1 MDPKISAGA
10 TPNKEPSSAPTQFAF
25 GSFRLDVALR
35 KLWRDDRPV
44 TLPSR
49 AFDALVYLIG
59 NRDRLI
65 DKEKLISAV
74 WPDVVVTDDSLIH
87 AISVLRRTLQDDPT
101 NARFIE
107 TIPRR
112 GYRFIGAVVP
122 VGGLRERDSAPSPA
136 STIAAEAIPTPPMSP
151 SPANRPLHAR
161 SLWAGTALVVLLT
174 GLAFATLLRS
184 PSTATEAVASMRLFQ
199 PPPPGTSIVSSG
211 VLSPDGQQLAFV
223 ARDEASGKTALWVRP
238 LSSSEARRL
247 PGTDGASKPFWSPDA
262 RQLAFFAN
270 GKLSVVEPLGERART
285 IASVD
290 SASAGGTWG
299 ADDLILFA
307 DWPNGLY
314 SVQASGAGGVTAV
327 TRLDPS
333 AREIAHAWPQ
343 FLPDGHHYIYQIVSL
358 DAPRTGVY
366 VGDLATHETFQ
377 LLMTDSPAVFAPP
390 RHVLH
395 VQNGML
401 IAEEI
406 DLDDLALTGR
416 SILLARGVSA
426 PSLADSDIASASRSL
441 VTFREGRRDQNLA
454 WFDRSG
460 VRLGTL
466 AVPTVLF
473 NPRLSPDE
481 RYVLATGSLTSSPGL
496 WLASLARPE
505 FRKLE
510 TDAIA
515 PLWSPDGKRVA
526 FTSRDGLDLV
536 VRDAETDE
544 AVEPLIHNGAVMI
557 LNDWSPDGRELVY
570 TQAGANGNL
579 DLWIASVAD
588 ATVRPLF
595 ETPFNE
601 MQARISPDGRW
612 IAYTS
617 DESGTLDVYVDR
629 YAGLGERRRITVDG
643 GGQPQWRADQR
654 ELFFVSADGALIS
667 IEVAATDTLSFG
679 VARKLF
685 RPPIGGPENAR
696 DYYAVTA
703 DGQRFLVDGAIEDGQ
718 RGAITIL
725 VNWTAATSASAS
737 LPAPSAWMSRV
748 LR

>member
-1 MDPKISAGA
+1 VDPKISAGTA
-10 TPNKEPSSAPTQFAF
+10 PNQGPLAAPTKLAF
-25 GSFRLDVALR
+25 GAFELDVAVR
-35 KLWRDDRPV
+35 KLLRDGQPV

-49 AFDALVYLIG
+49 ALDALTYLISHR
-59 NRDRLI
+59 NRLI
-65 DKEKLISAV
+65 DKEELISAV

-87 AISVLRRTLQDDPT
+87 AISVLRRVLSDDPT
-101 NARFIE
+101 NAQFIE

-112 GYRFIGAVVP
+112 GYRFIGAIAP
-122 VGGLRERDSAPSPA
+122 AGDSSKPNSAPSGA
-136 STIAAEAIPTPPMSP
+136 STIEANPSPPPPMRP
-151 SPANRPLHAR
+151 PAATRALHAR
-161 SLWAGTALVVLLT
+161 SLWATAALSVLLT

-184 PSTATEAVASMRLFQ
+184 PARESESAMRLFQ
-199 PPPPGTSIVSSG
+199 PPPLGTSIVSSG

-223 ARDEASGKTALWVRP
+223 ARDERSGKTALWVRT

-262 RQLAFFAN
+262 RQLAFFGN

-290 SASAGGTWG
+290 SAAAGGTWG
-299 ADDLILFA
+299 PDDVILFA

-314 SVQASGAGGVTAV
+314 SVPALGEGGVTAV

-343 FLPDGHHYIYQIVSL
+343 FLPDGRHYIYQIVSL
-358 DAPRTGVY
+358 DAPRTGIY
-366 VGDLATHETFQ
+366 VGDLATRETFQ
-377 LLMTDSPAVFAPP
+377 LLTTESPAVFAPP
-390 RHVLH
+390 RHILH

-401 IAEEI
+401 IAEEL
-406 DLDDLALTGR
+406 DLEDLTLTGR
-416 SILLARGVSA
+416 SILLARGLSP
-426 PSLADSDIASASRSL
+426 PSLADGDVGSASRSL
-441 VTFREGRRDQNLA
+441 VAFREGRREQNLA
-454 WFDRSG
+454 WFDRDG
-460 VRLGTL
+460 GMLGAL

-481 RYVLATGSLTSSPGL
+481 RYVLATGSLTTSPGL

-505 FRKLE
+505 FRKIE

-536 VRDAETDE
+536 VRETE
-544 AVEPLIHNGAVMI
+544 ADGAVQPLIRNTAVMI

-579 DLWIASVAD
+579 DLWIASIA
-588 ATVRPLF
+588 AGTVRPLF

-617 DESGTLDVYVDR
+617 DESGTLEVYIDR
-629 YAGLGERRRITVDG
+629 YPGRGERRRMTVDG

-654 ELFFVSADGALIS
+654 ELFFVSADGALMS
-667 IEVAATDTLSFG
+667 IEVEATDTLSFG
-679 VARKLF
+679 AARKLF
-685 RPPIGGPENAR
+685 RPPLGGGPENAR

-703 DGQRFLVDGAIEDGQ
+703 DGQRFLVDGAVEDGQ

-737 LPAPSAWMSRV
+737 LPPSAWTSRV